1 MLKKSIDMRK
11 SLTARIFLMTVLL
24 ILASSSATYLFVAW
38 ATPIS
43 YRSITTNDLSE
54 QLEKLADSLNSLTL
68 EESGPVLERFTR
80 DTGAEVILTDE
91 SGNEVGSEVRT
102 ETEVYYEGIKSAPGT
117 SASGTNDLLSSE
129 LSPDVPSI
137 VSAAD
142 SAAADSAAV
151 DSAAADSAAVNRTAA
166 AERAAADTISAVDSV
181 MITSS
186 DWDFPVRFRG
196 SGETYYL
203 SVLYS
208 MKTVNQTVE
217 AMGRV
222 LPYLAVVMGI
232 LSLFGALFYSR
243 SITRPIVRLSKISK
257 KMAALDFTSKCQ
269 ETRRDEIGML
279 GQSLNELSEHL
290 SSALDELKEANMSLQ
305 QDLER
310 ERLME
315 QQRSAFFAAASH
327 ELKTP
332 ITILKGQ
339 ISGMLAGVD
348 IYQDRDKYLAR
359 SLAVTGRMEKLI
371 REILMISRMEKDDAP
386 FPQEPVNLSELVEE
400 QISIASD
407 LALLKEQR
415 LEVCIAPDIL
425 VPGDAPLLSLA
436 VSGLL
441 SNALNYSPEKA
452 VAAVRL
458 EVLEA
463 GPVLTIKNS
472 GIRIPEESLP
482 HLFEPFYRVESSR
495 SRETGGSGLGL
506 YLVRMI
512 LDRHH
517 AECSITNTE
526 DGVLAAVAFPKG
538 AYHGNSC

>member
-24 ILASSSATYLFVAW
+24 ILASSSATYLFIAW

-80 DTGAEVILTDE
+80 DTGAEVLLTDE

-102 ETEVYYEGIKSAPGT
+102 ETEAYYEGIKSAPGT
-117 SASGTNDLLSSE
+117 SAPGTNDLLSSE
-129 LSPDVPSI
+129 LSLDVPSI
-137 VSAAD
+137 VSAA
-142 SAAADSAAV
+142 

-186 DWDFPVRFRG
+186 DWDFPVKFRG

-243 SITRPIVRLSKISK
+243 SITRPIVQLSKISK

-290 SSALDELKEANMSLQ
+290 SSALDELREANMSLQ

-371 REILMISRMEKDDAP
+371 REILTISRMEKDDAP

-425 VPGDAPLLSLA
+425 VPGDGPLLSLA

-472 GIRIPEESLP
+472 GVRIPEESLP

-538 AYHGNSC
+538 AYHGDSC